1 MPYINDKKKLDEH
14 RAFILRMQEKE
25 KRTPARNVKVIVIPM
40 FHLVKGANNLFIV
53 IYRPNNLQSPPY
65 PTLLHIRGTG
75 FNATARY
82 YAYITCSHI
91 AEKSGCQVIDL
102 DHHLAPEY
110 PFPRPF
116 NDVYAAYKSII
127 LHANFMQIDIN
138 KIAISGYS
146 SGGNLAALMT
156 IQATKEKLP
165 IALQILISPILD
177 LSRSLKKYVKF
188 ENKDSFPDP
197 LADWFIELY
206 LQNKFH
212 LHSSPEI
219 SPFWSH
225 CLISL
230 PPTYFLFGEHDRFR
244 SDSEVFYDK
253 LNQFGLWTHKS
264 IFKKEN
270 HSVFWRN
277 MSVIEVIST
286 QLKMG
291 FNLMEIPRQ
300 KFPTL
305 LTNDYFL
312 KSKFFVKENND
323 KFIALEKKHQYIL
336 QR

>member
-1 MPYINDKKKLDEH
+1 MPYKTDKKKLDEH
-14 RAFILRMQEKE
+14 RAFILRMQERE
-25 KRTPARNVKVIVIPM
+25 ERSPARNAKVILMPM
-40 FHLVKGANNLFIV
+40 SLLIKEAKDLFIV
-53 IYRPNNLQSPPY
+53 IYRPNNLQNPPY
-65 PTLLHIRGTG
+65 PTLLHVRGTG

-156 IQATKEKLP
+156 IQAKKDKLP
-165 IALQILISPILD
+165 VTLQILISPILD
-177 LSRSLKKYVKF
+177 LSRSLKNYAKF
-188 ENKDSFPDP
+188 ENKDNFPNP
-197 LADWFIELY
+197 LVDWFIELY
-206 LQNKFH
+206 LQHKY
-212 LHSSPEI
+212 SYCTPEI
-219 SPFWSH
+219 SPFWAN
-225 CLISL
+225 CINL
-230 PPTYFLFGEHDRFR
+230 PPTYFLFGENDRFR
-244 SDSEVFYDK
+244 SDNEIFYDK
-253 LNQFGLWTHKS
+253 LNQLGLWAHKS

-277 MSVIEVIST
+277 IHVIEVIST

-305 LTNDYFL
+305 LTSGYFL